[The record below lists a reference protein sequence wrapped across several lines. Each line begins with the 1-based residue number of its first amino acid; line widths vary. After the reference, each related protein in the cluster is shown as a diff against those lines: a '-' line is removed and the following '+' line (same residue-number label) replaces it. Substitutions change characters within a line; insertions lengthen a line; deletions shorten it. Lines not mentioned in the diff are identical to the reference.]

1 MSKKSAFTCFIL
13 CIAIIL
19 SLAFSACGST
29 KVDNTTGP
37 SSSTEATNNTTS
49 ASEPAETTSNS
60 TASTPL
66 ETTETTTQALW
77 QPNFDEPWNFN
88 PTFTR
93 GGFDFD
99 YNDYDMEII
108 LDQTVYEEAPDSIS
122 VKIVNRTGKKSIW
135 MCIGAFL
142 EDLYLDPT
150 YEGLEGRVNAYM
162 WVRLPYYVGMSWGE
176 MWVSEMTYTIDL
188 TKNGSH
194 WQAPYEFKPGKYRI
208 VFFFPDGPHYAYF
221 EITGSSS

>member
-60 TASTPL
+60 TASTSF

-77 QPNFDEPWNFN
+77 QPDLIGDVWNFN
-88 PTFTR
+88 PLFPHK
-93 GGFDFD
+93 DVD
-99 YNDYDMEII
+99 LNDYDIE
-108 LDQTVYEEAPDSIS
+108 LSTDKTVYTEIPDSIS
-122 VKIVNRTGKKSIW
+122 IKIVNKTGKPFW
-135 MCIGAFL
+135 MCIATYL
-142 EDLYLDPT
+142 EKANAVEGSPGSGYDLP
-150 YEGLEGRVNAYM
+150 RAPV
-162 WVRLPYYVGMSWGE
+162 WVRLPYYVWPAWAEFSAPEMSW
-176 MWVSEMTYTIDL
+176 TIDL
-188 TKNGSH
+188 TDNCKY
-194 WQAPYEFKPGKYRI
+194 WEAPYKFTKGEYRL
-208 VFFFPDGPHYAYF
+208 VVFFPDGPQYAYF